1 MNPYRQDKSEF
12 RALLQK
18 YMKLK
23 QGKTFSFIEEDE
35 FEQIVEYFLNQ
46 DNQEDALDAAAIA
59 VDQFPYSSTLILMK
73 ADVLLTLRRYE
84 ETLEAIEKAELLNPK
99 EISIYIIKTDAL
111 LATDQQELAAEVL
124 ESALNLFEGQDKI
137 ELLFELSDVYDD
149 YENFD
154 KVFDCLKMIIELDCE
169 NEEALYKICFWSDF
183 TRRNEES
190 VVIHLE
196 LIEKNPYSEL
206 GWFNLAAAYQGLKL
220 YEKAIDAYQ
229 YVVAINEKFDF
240 AYRNMG
246 DAYMRLKKYKEAIEC
261 LEKVLMLSMPE
272 SVIFEAIGHCYDRLN
287 NHAQAR
293 FYYKKAC
300 HFDNDDAHLHY
311 KIACTY
317 MNEGLFK
324 NAIKSLQ
331 NALNQHL
338 MQPDYNLAL
347 GKCYFE
353 MGDYDEAITYFGN
366 VVRMRPKQI
375 AGWIELLNCLYQAEL
390 FEEGI
395 EYAMVAFENTDTKPI
410 FLYYK
415 AAFYFANA
423 QSKEALIQLENA
435 LKLKPKLIKQFNE
448 NNPSILRSQSVV
460 DLIARYK
467 SSKNRK
473 PLFSFKEL

>member
-1 MNPYRQDKSEF
+1 MNPHNRQDKSEF

-23 QGKTFSFIEEDE
+23 QGKAFSFIEEDE

-46 DNQEDALDAAAIA
+46 DNQEDALGAAEIA
-59 VDQFPYSSTLILMK
+59 VDQFPYSSTLTLMK

-84 ETLEAIEKAELLNPK
+84 AALVTVEKAELLNPN

-124 ESALNLFEGQDKI
+124 ECALNLFEGQDKI
-137 ELLFELSDVYDD
+137 ELLFEFSDVYDD
-149 YENFD
+149 YEKFD

-183 TRRNEES
+183 TGRNEES
-190 VVIHLE
+190 IIIHQE

-300 HFDNDDAHLHY
+300 HFDHDDAHLHY

-317 MNEGLFK
+317 MNQGLFK

-353 MGDYDEAITYFGN
+353 MRDYDEAITYFGN
-366 VVRMRPKQI
+366 VVRVRPKQI
-375 AGWIELLNCLYQAEL
+375 TGWIELLNCLYQAEL

-435 LKLKPKLIKQFNE
+435 LKLKPILIKKFIE
-448 NNPSILRSQSVV
+448 INPSILRNQSVV

-473 PLFSFKEL
+473 P

>member
-1 MNPYRQDKSEF
+1 MKMNPFRQDKSEF

-23 QGKTFSFIEEDE
+23 QGRTFSFIEEDE

-46 DNQEDALDAAAIA
+46 DNQEDALDAAVIA
-59 VDQFPYSSTLILMK
+59 VDQFPYSSTLVLMK
-73 ADVLLTLRRYE
+73 ADVLLTMRRYE
-84 ETLEAIEKAELLNPK
+84 ESLEVLEKAELLNPN

-124 ESALNLFEGQDKI
+124 ESAINLFEGQEKI

-154 KVFDCLKMIIELDCE
+154 RVFDCLKMIIEIDCE

-183 TRRNEES
+183 TKRNEES
-190 VVIHLE
+190 IKIHNE

-272 SVIFEAIGHCYDRLN
+272 SVIFEAIGHCYDKLN

-317 MNEGLFK
+317 MNQGLFK

-353 MGDYDEAITYFGN
+353 MRDYDEAITYFGN
-366 VVRMRPKQI
+366 VVRVRPKQI
-375 AGWIELLNCLYQAEL
+375 TGWIELLNCLYQAEL

-435 LKLKPKLIKQFNE
+435 LKLKPKLIKQFIE
-448 NNPSILRSQSVV
+448 INPSILRNQSVV

-467 SSKNRK
+467 SSKIRK
-473 PLFSFKEL
+473 P

>member
-1 MNPYRQDKSEF
+1 MRMNPFRQDKSEF

-59 VDQFPYSSTLILMK
+59 VDQFPYSSTLVLMK

-84 ETLEAIEKAELLNPK
+84 ETLEVLEKAELLNPN

-149 YENFD
+149 YEKFD
-154 KVFDCLKMIIELDCE
+154 KVFECLRIIIEIDCE

-183 TRRNEES
+183 TGRNEES
-190 VVIHLE
+190 ITIHKE

-272 SVIFEAIGHCYDRLN
+272 SVIFEAIGHCYDKLN

-353 MGDYDEAITYFGN
+353 LENYDEAITYFGN
-366 VVRMRPKQI
+366 VVRVRPKQI
-375 AGWIELLNCLYQAEL
+375 SGWIELLNCLYQAEL

-395 EYAMVAFENTDTKPI
+395 EYAMVAFENTETKPI

-435 LKLKPKLIKQFNE
+435 LKLKPKLIKQFIE
-448 NNPSILRSQSVV
+448 INPSILRNQSVV

-467 SSKNRK
+467 SSKIRK
-473 PLFSFKEL
+473 H

>member
-1 MNPYRQDKSEF
+1 
-12 RALLQK
+12 
-18 YMKLK
+18 
-23 QGKTFSFIEEDE
+23 
-35 FEQIVEYFLNQ
+35 
-46 DNQEDALDAAAIA
+46 
-59 VDQFPYSSTLILMK
+59 
-73 ADVLLTLRRYE
+73 
-84 ETLEAIEKAELLNPK
+84 
-99 EISIYIIKTDAL
+99 
-111 LATDQQELAAEVL
+111 
-124 ESALNLFEGQDKI
+124 
-137 ELLFELSDVYDD
+137 
-149 YENFD
+149 
-154 KVFDCLKMIIELDCE
+154 
-169 NEEALYKICFWSDF
+169 
-183 TRRNEES
+183 
-190 VVIHLE
+190 
-196 LIEKNPYSEL
+196 
-206 GWFNLAAAYQGLKL
+206 
-220 YEKAIDAYQ
+220 
-229 YVVAINEKFDF
+229 
-240 AYRNMG
+240 
-246 DAYMRLKKYKEAIEC
+246 MRLKKYKEAIEC

-272 SVIFEAIGHCYDRLN
+272 SVIFEAIGHCYDKLN

-317 MNEGLFK
+317 MNQGLFK

-353 MGDYDEAITYFGN
+353 MRDYDEAITYFGN
-366 VVRMRPKQI
+366 VVRVRPKQLT
-375 AGWIELLNCLYQAEL
+375 GWIELLNCLYQAEL

-435 LKLKPKLIKQFNE
+435 LKLKPKLIKQFIE
-448 NNPSILRSQSVV
+448 INPSILRNQFVV

-467 SSKNRK
+467 SSKIRK
-473 PLFSFKEL
+473 P